1 VAEHVKMLVKIG
13 FLRAFLGAGLGPF
26 FLYKSQTL
34 TKDSYGSTW
43 VTPDVP
49 VFDAAVLF
57 GVGAVLLAGG
67 IARLIQALGA
77 VRVKPWARKLGLAL
91 GLFDIA
97 NLVLFPVS
105 MALGLY
111 AVVVYQHPDTL
122 DRFEPRGQRPS

>member
-1 VAEHVKMLVKIG
+1 MAEHVKMLVKIG
-13 FLRAFLGAGLGPF
+13 FLRALLGAGLGPF
-26 FLYKSQTL
+26 FLYKAQTL
-34 TKDSYGSTW
+34 TRDSYESTW

-49 VFDAAVLF
+49 AFDAAVLF

-97 NLVLFPVS
+97 NIVLFPVS

-111 AVVVYQHPDTL
+111 AVVVYRHPDTL

>member
-1 VAEHVKMLVKIG
+1 MAEHVQMLVKIG
-13 FLRAFLGAGLGPF
+13 LLRAFLGAGLGPF

-34 TKDSYGSTW
+34 TRDSYGSTW

-49 VFDAAVLF
+49 AFDAAVLF
-57 GVGAVLLAGG
+57 GVGAFLLAGG
-67 IARLIQALGA
+67 LARLVQAAGVLLS
-77 VRVKPWARKLGLAL
+77 KPWSRKLGLAL
-91 GLFDIA
+91 GVFDIV
-97 NLVLFPVS
+97 NLVFFPVS